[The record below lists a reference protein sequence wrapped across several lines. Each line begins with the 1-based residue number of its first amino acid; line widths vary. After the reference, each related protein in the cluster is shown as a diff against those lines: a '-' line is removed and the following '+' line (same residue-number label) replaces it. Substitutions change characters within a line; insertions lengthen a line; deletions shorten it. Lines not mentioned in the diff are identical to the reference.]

1 MTYGMDLG
9 NDKKLI
15 VSDVSF
21 KPYRKKPTIS
31 ILDEKKA
38 METLI
43 ASFTNQETFEYFV
56 KIVTGEAEK

>member
-21 KPYRKKPTIS
+21 KQYRKKPTIS

-38 METLI
+38 TETLI